1 MVNNLY
7 IVTPRGF
14 CAGVE
19 MAIKALT
26 WMLKIYDEPVYCYHE
41 IVHNDWIVE
50 KFKHKNVI
58 FIEDPKELP
67 ENSIVM
73 LSAHG
78 TAPKI
83 EDEFKNI
90 SMTSVNSV
98 CPLVTKVHHEA
109 KRFTKD
115 GKKIIYVG
123 HKNHDEAL
131 GALGVAPE
139 NMQLVES
146 VDDINEINFHDESV
160 ALLAQTTLA
169 MSEWEPILDKVQKE
183 YKNIELPRK
192 SDLCYATTNRQKAL
206 INISDKVDIVFV
218 VGSSTSSNTNALV
231 TTISNLGKE
240 AHRIETLE
248 DLKELNIENKNVA
261 ITAGASAPEHIVNEI
276 SNFLN
281 PKNLEFYTDTTEEE
295 YFPLPKELRSNI
307 YGLSKLLK
315 DMFPKNNREDVNG
328 ISKDKSWSATEAL
341 SSL

>member
-7 IVTPRGF
+7 VVTPRGF

-26 WMLKIYDEPVYCYHE
+26 WMLKIYDKPVYCYHE
-41 IVHNDWIVE
+41 IVHNDWIVQR
-50 KFKHKNVI
+50 FKEKNVI

-67 ENSIVM
+67 TDSIVM

-78 TAPKI
+78 TAPKV
-83 EDEFKNI
+83 EMEFKNI

-109 KRFTKD
+109 KKFSEN

-123 HKNHDEAL
+123 HKNHDEAI
-131 GALGVAPE
+131 GALGVAPN
-139 NMQLVES
+139 NMTLVET
-146 VDDINEINFHDESV
+146 VDDLDNNSLQNENV

-169 MSEWEPILDKVQKE
+169 MSEWQPILDKAKSE
-183 YKNIELPRK
+183 FENIELPRK

-206 INISDKVDIVFV
+206 INISNKVDKVLV

-231 TTISNLGKE
+231 TTINNLGKD
-240 AHRIETLE
+240 AYRIETLD
-248 DLKELNIENKNVA
+248 DLRNLNLKGTDVA
-261 ITAGASAPEHIVNEI
+261 ITAGASAPDHIVKEI
-276 SNFLN
+276 TEHLN
-281 PKNLEFYTDTTEEE
+281 PNNLEFYIDTEEEE
-295 YFPLPKELRSNI
+295 YFPLPKELRRNI
-307 YGLSKLLK
+307 TGLSNLLK
-315 DMFPKNNREDVNG
+315 NMFPKNNKEALNG